1 MQENVHIK
9 VAAALGQQACSFK
22 FKTLFI
28 KTFNSFLSEVL
39 VPLSLHVLL
48 QMQEIRK
55 LLIAK
60 KLVKFVQLF
69 ISLTI
74 QNG

>member
-1 MQENVHIK
+1 MQYQGG
-9 VAAALGQQACSFK
+9 LGGGGHSFK
-22 FKTLFI
+22 
-28 KTFNSFLSEVL
+28 
-39 VPLSLHVLL
+39 
-48 QMQEIRK
+48 QEISK